1 MTYNA
6 HALATQ
12 AMHDHMPSGERRLM
26 LATLEDGIRTIIVG
40 AHRPG
45 SRKRV
50 QEDLDW
56 LTNDDPRPAF
66 SFHYLCDVLGID
78 ADYLRARVLAARA
91 RESAGSR

>member
-12 AMHDHMPSGERRLM
+12 ALHDHMPSGERRLM
-26 LATLEDGIRTIIVG
+26 LATLEDGIRTIIAG
-40 AHRPG
+40 AQRPG

-66 SFHYLCDVLGID
+66 SFYYLCDVLGID